1 MFLYFYCHKCV
12 FNELKDKNVP
22 YILEPLKND
31 TIRKDPRVYMFE
43 SFNDE
48 GFFHFTCNH
57 GHENLIILQN
67 SKFEIL
73 SQMAL
78 YSLAKGFYRESIF
91 SFSTCLERLFEYFI
105 RFYAYKNS
113 IDEKQI
119 EKSWKNV
126 RNQSERQI
134 GAFVFMYLL
143 QKKETPLLLDTN
155 ITKIRNDAV
164 HKGKFPTK
172 EEAMV
177 FAEKVIAVAHPIMDS
192 MVNDGININSPPS
205 PDFTERF
212 KKAIARHKKIP
223 PSIAA
228 MPTLLSLN
236 NYRTQYNIFTDTR
249 NELERRMKHMLT
261 YGR

>member
-1 MFLYFYCHKCV
+1 M
-12 FNELKDKNVP
+12 FNELKEKNIS
-22 YILEPLKND
+22 YISETVNND
-31 TIRKDPRVYMFE
+31 IIKTDPRFYTE
-43 SFNDE
+43 GFNDE
-48 GFFHFTCNH
+48 GFFYFTCIH
-57 GHENLIILQN
+57 GHENLTILQN

-105 RFYAYKNS
+105 RFYAHKNS

-177 FAEKVIAVAHPIMDS
+177 FAEKVIKVAHPIMDS

-205 PDFTERF
+205 SDFTERL
-212 KKAIARHKKIP
+212 KKAIERHKKIRP
-223 PSIAA
+223 TFIGIS
-228 MPTLLSLN
+228 TLLSLN